1 MFIDKLNVFSSSL
14 KQCYKRHL
22 GQRPTE
28 FIVDTN
34 DQRRHD
40 SKWQAGIPDHQQD
53 CSVDYKAFLNN
64 DCS

>member
-22 GQRPTE
+22 GERPTE

-40 SKWQAGIPDHQQD
+40 SK
-53 CSVDYKAFLNN
+53 
-64 DCS
+64 